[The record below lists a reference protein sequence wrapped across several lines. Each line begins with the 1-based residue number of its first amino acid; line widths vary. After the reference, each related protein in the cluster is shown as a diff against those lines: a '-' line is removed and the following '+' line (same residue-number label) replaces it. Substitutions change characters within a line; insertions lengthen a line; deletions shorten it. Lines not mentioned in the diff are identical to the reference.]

1 MPDGLGGNGTNIR
14 DYGTL
19 EKITLHF
26 SEESMRS
33 WHIGR
38 LGSFRLLT
46 LVLSSVA
53 GIRAAAQEAE
63 TSVDRVSGT
72 VFVDT
77 NANGSFDSGE
87 KPLAG
92 IRITDSVGF
101 VSTDDQGRFS
111 IQIADDI
118 QIPYAPA
125 RVVSVSWPSG
135 FWPTGRWW
143 RRLSEL
149 KPGEELA
156 FGLRED
162 SQPLPFVFAQ
172 VGDCHGG
179 AAPFTPEGPFA
190 RLFTEQF
197 GPALKFCVHAG
208 DYGYCST
215 EVMDSMFETVVKNT
229 RGFPVPLFF
238 NCGNHDVAGR
248 KAEDWKQ
255 PRYGYWGYTKYLG
268 PVRWSFSYGGVHF
281 TTVDWADISS
291 GDYHEGAPVVAAK
304 WLEQDLTAQPQ
315 GTRTFLFVHHPS
327 GTQAFLDTVAKHK
340 DKVCFVFGGH
350 THKFKIST
358 LGATG
363 VPRMTVL
370 NAASVAT
377 VAVLVQDDRFDLI
390 HYCGGCKHG
399 ARYHSKGC
407 AISPKDKLFG
417 AWAGSRKGEPVKM
430 ANTKVAGGPQ
440 AVLSGNGDGV
450 EVRFTLEPGSAK
462 RSGLRL
468 GRVKPVEV
476 AFENGKTLMV
486 AGTPVPFVPRE
497 KDAGVKCHL
506 AVSDGKI
513 TVFADDLLR
522 FTREI
527 DCDEPAVVQA
537 FAEGG
542 DATFGE
548 TEAWVLGTVAAAA
561 AIDE

>member
-1 MPDGLGGNGTNIR
+1 
-14 DYGTL
+14 
-19 EKITLHF
+19 
-26 SEESMRS
+26 MRCPPPFG
-33 WHIGR
+33 W
-38 LGSFRLLT
+38 T
-46 LVLSSVA
+46 PC
-53 GIRAAAQEAE
+53 RAALLCAAAACAATVALAAEE
-63 TSVDRVSGT
+63 TSVPRVSGT
-72 VFVDT
+72 VFID
-77 NANGSFDSGE
+77 ANGDGKLDAGE
-87 KPLAG
+87 KPLTG
-92 IRITDSVGF
+92 IRVTDSVGF
-101 VSTDDQGRFS
+101 VTTDDQGRFA
-111 IQIADDI
+111 IDIADDI

-143 RRLSEL
+143 RRLSEI
-149 KPGEELA
+149 KPGEEVA
-156 FGLRED
+156 FGLKEE

-179 AAPFTPEGPFA
+179 AAPFTANGPFA
-190 RLFTEQF
+190 RLFKEQF

-208 DYGYCST
+208 DYGYCNPD
-215 EVMDSMFETVVKNT
+215 VMDSMFETVVKNT
-229 RGFPVPLFF
+229 TGFPVPLFF

-248 KAEDWKQ
+248 KAEEWKQ

-291 GDYHEGAPVVAAK
+291 GDYHEGTPVVAAN
-304 WLEQDLTAQPQ
+304 WLEQDLAAQPQ

-327 GTQAFLDTVAKHK
+327 GTQAFIDTVAKHK
-340 DKVCFVFGGH
+340 VCYVFGGH

-358 LGATG
+358 LGGTSI
-363 VPRMTVL
+363 PRMTVL

-417 AWAGSRKGEPVKM
+417 AWAGSRKG
-430 ANTKVAGGPQ
+430 AAATLTDGKVA
-440 AVLSGNGDGV
+440 NGSRELLAGDADGV
-450 EVRFTLEPGSAK
+450 EVKLTLAPGSAK

-476 AFENGKTLMV
+476 AFQDGKTLLV
-486 AGTPVPFVPRE
+486 ADTPVPFVPRE
-497 KDAGVKCHL
+497 KDAVAKWHV
-506 AVSDGKI
+506 AVSNGTI
-513 TVFADDLLR
+513 TVFADELMR
-522 FTREI
+522 VTREI
-527 DCDEPAVVQA
+527 DCDEPAVVQV

-542 DATFGE
+542 DATFTE
-548 TEAWVLGTVAAAA
+548 TEAWALAGAAVAVGA
-561 AIDE
+561 DE